1 MTATATTQPLA
12 APVRNPTSAGTIST
26 PAQRTEIVYPESDGE
41 PIADN
46 TKQFRYIVVIQ
57 GGIAALFAD
66 NPNVFVAGD
75 LLRYPVEGN
84 NKIWAAPDTMMV
96 FGRPAA
102 RQPGAATICG
112 TDAPS
117 TRFSTIRNHFQNYV
131 LDQGR
136 IVEHGHHDALISQDG
151 VYKCLF
157 ER

>member
-84 NKIWAAPDTMMV
+84 NKIWAAPDTIDGV
-96 FGRPAA
+96 RPAGRPATGSCNDLWDRRSLYSIQHHKKPFPKLCA
-102 RQPGAATICG
+102 GPRAHCR
-112 TDAPS
+112 
-117 TRFSTIRNHFQNYV
+117 TRTS
-131 LDQGR
+131 
-136 IVEHGHHDALISQDG
+136 
-151 VYKCLF
+151 
-157 ER
+157 